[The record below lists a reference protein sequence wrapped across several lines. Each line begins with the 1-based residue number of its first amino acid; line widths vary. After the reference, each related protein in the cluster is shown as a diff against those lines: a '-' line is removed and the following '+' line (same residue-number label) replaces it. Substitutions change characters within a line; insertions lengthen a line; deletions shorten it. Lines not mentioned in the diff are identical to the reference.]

1 MTGLAERT
9 AALRR
14 AVDAAAGRGDPQLLA
29 EAGEIV
35 RRAGERVAFDGEFTV
50 VALAGATGSGK
61 STLFNAVTGTELAQS
76 TVRRPTTSKAMG
88 VAWGSRLPH
97 ELLEW
102 LDVPRRHLIAAP
114 AEDPLA
120 SLVLLDLP
128 DHDSTEVSHRLA
140 VDRLVERVDALVWV
154 VDPQKYADAA
164 LHDNYLKPLAP
175 YADLMLVLLN
185 QADRLTP
192 EDLDRCVGDLR
203 RLLDSEGLR
212 RTPIMVTSALR
223 GTGIPE
229 LQAMLVRTVAG
240 KQASVRR
247 LQTDI
252 EVAAGKLAHDLAGE
266 GRLSPSKGRLDKRTR
281 GDLTE
286 ALAEA
291 AGVPTVVEGVF
302 GSWLKRGSA
311 ATGWP
316 FVSWIGRLRRDPLK
330 RLRLELPAASAEI
343 GRTALPKATPVQ
355 NARVEAA
362 LRQLTDAAA
371 AGLPK
376 GWAEA
381 VRIAAHANQAQLPAR
396 LDTAIAATD
405 LRTRHGSWW
414 WGLFGVLQW
423 LLVAAVLTG
432 GLWHLYNWLGP
443 QYLLPAL
450 PEVFWNGTPA
460 PTWLLGGGVLA
471 GLVLALLGWLFV
483 RLGAG
488 SRARAAEKS
497 LRAAIASVTSEQVI
511 EPVQAELDRYA
522 TAVVAVAEAR
532 GRGTVPV
539 DNARS
544 PRVIH
549 S

>member
-1 MTGLAERT
+1 MTAGLAERT

-14 AVDAAAGRGDPQLLA
+14 AVVAAAGRSDPQLLA

-35 RRAGERVAFDGEFTV
+35 RRAGERVAFDGEYTV

-61 STLFNAVTGTELAQS
+61 STLFNGITGTELAQA

-114 AEDPLA
+114 ADDPLA

-128 DHDSTEVSHRLA
+128 DHDSTELSHRLA

-164 LHDNYLKPLAP
+164 LHEGYLKPLAP
-175 YADLMLVLLN
+175 YAELMMVLLN
-185 QADRLTP
+185 QADRLAP
-192 EDLDRCVGDLR
+192 EDLDRCVRDLR

-212 RTPIMVTSALR
+212 RTPIMVTSGLR

-229 LQAMLVRTVAG
+229 LRAMLARTVAG

-247 LQTDI
+247 LQTDV
-252 EVAAGKLAHDLAGE
+252 EVAAGRLADDLGAG
-266 GRLSPSKGRLDKRTR
+266 GGKSVALAKARLDKRVR
-281 GDLTE
+281 SELTE
-286 ALAEA
+286 ALADA

-302 GSWLKRGSA
+302 KSWLRRGRA

-316 FVSWIGRLRRDPLK
+316 FLSWIGRLRRDPLK
-330 RLRLELPAASAEI
+330 RLRLELPTASAEI

-355 NARVEAA
+355 KARVETA
-362 LRQLTDAAA
+362 LRRLTDAAGS
-371 AGLPK
+371 GLPK
-376 GWAEA
+376 GWADA
-381 VRIAAHANQAQLPAR
+381 VAAAAHANQAQLPAR

-405 LRTRHGSWW
+405 LRTRRGSWW
-414 WGLFGVLQW
+414 WGLLLILQW
-423 LLVAAVLTG
+423 LLVAAVVTG
-432 GLWHLYNWLGP
+432 GLWSLYNWLGP

-450 PEVFWNGTPA
+450 PEVLWNGTPA
-460 PTWLLGGGVLA
+460 PAWLLGGGILA
-471 GLVLALLGWLFV
+471 GLLLALLGRLFV
-483 RLGAG
+483 RVGAG
-488 SRARAAEKS
+488 SRARTAEKS

-522 TAVVAVAEAR
+522 TAVAAVTEAR
-532 GRGTVPV
+532 GR
-539 DNARS
+539 
-544 PRVIH
+544 
-549 S
+549 